1 MLNNSIDKAKDLLL
15 KGDSGQD
22 ETPVEYCRR
31 KQEECL
37 DRGDEKG
44 ALAYYEMAKMWMQR
58 EKKDE

>member
-1 MLNNSIDKAKDLLL
+1 MWRRKLTKKE
-15 KGDSGQD
+15 

-44 ALAYYEMAKMWMQR
+44 ALVYYEMAKMWMQR